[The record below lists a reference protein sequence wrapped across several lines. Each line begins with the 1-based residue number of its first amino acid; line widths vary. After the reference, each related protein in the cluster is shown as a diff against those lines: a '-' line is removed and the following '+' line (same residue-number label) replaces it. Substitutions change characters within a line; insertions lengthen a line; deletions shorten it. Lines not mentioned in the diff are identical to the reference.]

1 MTGEPTHSPD
11 AARMVR
17 TYDAPIELVWQLW
30 TTAAGLD
37 EWFAPHGFQSRVG
50 ELALRPGGELRYT
63 MTAVGPDQVAYMR
76 EAGMPLSSAIC
87 KTFTEVAAPS
97 RLAYQSLIDFVPDR
111 EPYQHLTTV
120 ALEPAGNRTTVVLT
134 VDPLHD
140 EAWTRQ
146 HRAHRDEELDNLAAA
161 IHRRQSQ

>member
-1 MTGEPTHSPD
+1 MISEPTHSPD

-17 TYDAPIELVWQLW
+17 TYEAPMELVWQLW

-37 EWFAPHGFQSRVG
+37 EWFAPHGFQSRVS

-63 MTAVGPDQVAYMR
+63 MTAVGSEQVAYMR
-76 EAGMPLSSAIC
+76 DAGLPLSSAIC
-87 KTFTEVAAPS
+87 KTFTEVTAPS
-97 RLAYQSLIDFVPDR
+97 RLAYQSLIDFVPDHGT
-111 EPYQHLTTV
+111 YWHLTTV
-120 ALEPAGNRTTVVLT
+120 VLEPAGDGTAVVLT

-146 HRAHRDEELDNLAAA
+146 HRAHRAEELDNLGAA
-161 IHRRQSQ
+161 IRRRSH